1 MLSANKYLELDP
13 LFELLIFQGYKN
25 LVFYWDFNKGMITTK
40 PEMQELIKMNRIQ
53 NIYGVS
59 EGLKGFS
66 QAFSSE
72 PITNF
77 RYFTTNYFKYSIFEM
92 CSGVKIILLSQ
103 TTDLYD
109 YQEILKDVYHKC
121 YLELV
126 KRNPFYKHGDPLDSA
141 FFIEKITELFEPFI
155 KRK

>member
-1 MLSANKYLELDP
+1 
-13 LFELLIFQGYKN
+13 
-25 LVFYWDFNKGMITTK
+25 MITK
-40 PEMQELIKMNRIQ
+40 KEDISDLLKQNRIQ

-77 RYFTTNYFKYSIFEM
+77 RYFLTNYFKYSIFEM
-92 CSGVKIILLSQ
+92 CSGVKIILLSNMN
-103 TTDLYD
+103 DSLD
-109 YQEILKDVYHKC
+109 YSEVLKDVYYKC
-121 YLELV
+121 YLEV
-126 KRNPFYKHGDPLDSA
+126 IKRNPFYNHGEPLDNV
-141 FFIEKITELFEPFI
+141 FFIEKITELFEPHL